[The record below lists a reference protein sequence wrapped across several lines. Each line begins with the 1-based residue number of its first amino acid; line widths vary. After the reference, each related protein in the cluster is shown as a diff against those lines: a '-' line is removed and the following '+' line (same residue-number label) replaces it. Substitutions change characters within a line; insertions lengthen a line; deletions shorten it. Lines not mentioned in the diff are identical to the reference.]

1 MTRVQLQLRLKTPEK
16 GRRRRPQP
24 PPSYDQSLVNGRP
37 ATVSMAEEAAETPRI
52 SRESAGRVC
61 DHDDGEE
68 EDESYSADEDFFES
82 EGSEEHDE
90 GAADAG
96 SHDAGS
102 LMDSSATERRSKS
115 VAVLDEEYE
124 DEYIDVQ
131 GDACK
136 DAVGNRCSRR
146 SNSRRAGGR
155 GRDRQSSCYYDENT
169 YTAISRLRAVNKRL
183 THQLEQQNKL
193 MQRLNEEKKQ
203 HLQTID
209 TLHADVEM
217 HKQTLRALHNT
228 ASGTAAAAKNQRLEP
243 ALPRVLVSAGSS
255 RVVTKPRPPRQSP
268 RSGQEIGLDDR
279 SRPSLPS
286 SASSMCLRPL
296 QSPSGSSPRKSPNLK
311 ATTLPTAE
319 VGSLHTAGCSHAGH
333 GHVQDAHLLEKLT
346 AKLEKAEEERREQ
359 QARHTHQLSNYSHEL
374 SRLERQ
380 LDQAHC
386 MVQEKDNELRLQR
399 TRQLYCST
407 PVAPSGVAGVGTV
420 AHRGS
425 ITAVGGGPRRNSIA
439 GHRDSLQL
447 QNIFSDDIWKGLL
460 PIPTEFS
467 DTHDSEKTN
476 HARGVLTVAPAPPI
490 PMSFT
495 SHVGQAFQQ
504 LLGHQLSSFH
514 DHALDHSTREWLLEI
529 RSCGAQMLA
538 LHHSLQSMARS
549 LQRLA
554 ESTHTYELA
563 EALTGECRE
572 LLQAEQTLVLVV
584 HKSEQEFW
592 CRLPAPRP
600 VADDGT
606 EIKATDGGKPLM
618 TTVRSALLPLVSS
631 AGPSEHGDGS
641 DVSVTIPCGL
651 ASLVYHTKRPLLLP
665 AGHMTRHSSYSQAM
679 DNSDRLV
686 AHPSA
691 STLLV

>member
-1 MTRVQLQLRLKTPEK
+1 MAIEACS
-16 GRRRRPQP
+16 G
-24 PPSYDQSLVNGRP
+24 
-37 ATVSMAEEAAETPRI
+37 AEEAADTPRI
-52 SRESAGRVC
+52 SREVGGRVC
-61 DHDDGEE
+61 EHDDGEE
-68 EDESYSADEDFFES
+68 EDESYSADEDSFES
-82 EGSEEHDE
+82 EGSEEYGE

-96 SHDAGS
+96 VDSAGS
-102 LMDSSATERRSKS
+102 LMDSSATEGRSKER

-124 DEYIDVQ
+124 DKCIDIQ

-136 DAVGNRCSRR
+136 DAVGDSCSTR

-155 GRDRQSSCYYDENT
+155 GRQSSCYYDENT

-203 HLQTID
+203 HLQMID

-217 HKQTLRALHNT
+217 YKQALRALHNT
-228 ASGTAAAAKNQRLEP
+228 TSGTAVAKNQRLEP
-243 ALPRVLVSAGSS
+243 ALPRVLASAGSS

-268 RSGQEIGLDDR
+268 RFGQEIGWDDR
-279 SRPSLPS
+279 SCPSSPS
-286 SASSMCLRPL
+286 SASSICRRPL
-296 QSPSGSSPRKSPNLK
+296 RSPSGSSPRKSSNLK
-311 ATTLPTAE
+311 ATIMSTAE
-319 VGSLHTAGCSHAGH
+319 AGSLHAAGCSHAGH
-333 GHVQDAHLLEKLT
+333 GHVQDVHLLEKLT
-346 AKLEKAEEERREQ
+346 AKLEKVEEERKEQ
-359 QARHTHQLSNYSHEL
+359 QTRHTHQLSNYSHEL

-420 AHRGS
+420 ALAHRGS
-425 ITAVGGGPRRNSIA
+425 ITAVGGGPRRNNTA

-467 DTHDSEKTN
+467 ATDDSEKTN
-476 HARGVLTVAPAPPI
+476 HTRGVLTVAPAPSI
-490 PMSFT
+490 PAPFT

-514 DHALDHSTREWLLEI
+514 DHALDHSTREWLLEV
-529 RSCGAQMLA
+529 RTCGAQMLA

-563 EALTGECRE
+563 EALTGECHE

-606 EIKATDGGKPLM
+606 EIKVTDGGKPLR
-618 TTVRSALLPLVSS
+618 TTVRSALLPLVTS
-631 AGPSEHGDGS
+631 AGSPEHGDGS
-641 DVSVTIPCGL
+641 DVSATVPCGL
-651 ASLVYHTKRPLLLP
+651 
-665 AGHMTRHSSYSQAM
+665 
-679 DNSDRLV
+679 
-686 AHPSA
+686 
-691 STLLV
+691 